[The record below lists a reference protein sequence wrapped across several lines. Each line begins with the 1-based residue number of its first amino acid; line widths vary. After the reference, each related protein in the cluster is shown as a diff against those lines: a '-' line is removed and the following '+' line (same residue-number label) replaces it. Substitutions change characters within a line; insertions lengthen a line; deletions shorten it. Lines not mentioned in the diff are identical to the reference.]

1 MPFSVAGSLLESFL
15 IAGRQNNIREKQ
27 RDPTRLRLASR
38 QLFIRVHNE
47 TLSVAAMCVG
57 NPDCSPLGIDG

>member
-1 MPFSVAGSLLESFL
+1 MD
-15 IAGRQNNIREKQ
+15 IREKQ